1 MPLRRRKPPV
11 LAELSGD
18 RPEGHF
24 ALRGPDLEAF
34 GGVLKELTGARTVLT
49 TGTRADGR
57 EVSMGLAAT
66 AAAAGR
72 RTALLE
78 CDLLEPGLA
87 DAVGLARAPGLYE
100 YLRGKAEAE
109 QVLNPVALAG
119 PGSDGA
125 MDPLVCVVAGRP
137 SIDGARLLASD
148 AFLRAL
154 RGLRAAYELVVIGGP
169 PVRDELSLR
178 AVLPL
183 ADASLAC
190 LGPKDSRSLPVSVSG
205 LVIRR

>member
-1 MPLRRRKPPV
+1 MRLPRRKPPV
-11 LAELSGD
+11 LATLSGE
-18 RPEGHF
+18 RPEGRV
-24 ALRGPDLEAF
+24 ALRRSELEAF
-34 GGVLKELTGARTVLT
+34 DGLLEELGDAHTVLT

-57 EVSMGLAAT
+57 EVAVGLAAT

-100 YLRGKAEAE
+100 YLRGKVDAG
-109 QVLNPVALAG
+109 QVLKPVALAG
-119 PGSDGA
+119 PGSAGA
-125 MDPLVCVVAGRP
+125 REPLVCVVAGRA

-148 AFLRAL
+148 AFLSAL
-154 RGLRAAYELVVIGGP
+154 VGIRSSYELVVISGP
-169 PVRDELSLR
+169 PVRDEYSLR

-205 LVIRR
+205 LVIRD

>member
-1 MPLRRRKPPV
+1 MRLPRRKPPV
-11 LAELSGD
+11 LAELSGG
-18 RPEGHF
+18 RPDGRV
-24 ALRGPDLEAF
+24 ALRGADLEAYN
-34 GGVLKELTGARTVLT
+34 GLLGKLNGQRTLLT
-49 TGTRADGR
+49 TGMRDDGK
-57 EVSMGLAAT
+57 EVAMGLAAT

-100 YLRGKAEAE
+100 YLRGKATAE
-109 QVLNPVALAG
+109 QVLSPVALAG
-119 PGSDGA
+119 PGSA
-125 MDPLVCVVAGRP
+125 EAREPLVCVVAGRP
-137 SIDGARLLASD
+137 SIDGPRLLASD

-154 RGLRAAYELVVIGGP
+154 RGLRAAYELVVVSGP
-169 PVRDELSLR
+169 PLRDELSLR

-183 ADASLAC
+183 ADASLGC
-190 LGPKDSRSLPVSVSG
+190 LGATDSRSLPVSVSG